1 MLAKVS
7 VQIRMLVNRLR
18 DQAVFLYPF
27 FGIGSEND
35 DI

>member
-1 MLAKVS
+1 MTVE
-7 VQIRMLVNRLR
+7 IRPLVNRLR